1 MLGRVLR
8 GARLVRGGALPL
20 GRPGGLWQCVIVGNT
35 NSSPFVAASG
45 RSAAT
50 TAVTLSSLSSVRLA
64 SATAAPLSGA
74 SARRDLLPCDSV
86 CDACVRVTFA
96 GCAARVLCRGMS
108 SSESGGGAAEHSTQ
122 GMSTPDHPD
131 LQRASLLITVNTPDM
146 VEQIVT
152 RAVGHVGTHG
162 WTDAAVAAAVTD
174 LGLPTVAAG
183 VVRGGAGLVAAFV
196 QDCNRRLPNAELS
209 LREGA
214 TEDEVLREVLVARV
228 AMILPHAAS
237 WTQALAT
244 LAQPSAV
251 PTAAGLIAETAEA
264 ICEATEART
273 GASTVGAARKARSV
287 AVGTVLGAAEL
298 YATQLAGQDPV
309 AAREAVGEFVDRR
322 LGQLNLA
329 RAAIPPGLPE
339 LFVGAVAVAKNI
351 LGINQRR
358 V

>member
-35 NSSPFVAASG
+35 NSSPFVGASR

-50 TAVTLSSLSSVRLA
+50 SAVTLSSLSSVRLA
-64 SATAAPLSGA
+64 SATAAPLSG
-74 SARRDLLPCDSV
+74 C
-86 CDACVRVTFA
+86 T
-96 GCAARVLCRGMS
+96 ARVLCRGMS

-122 GMSTPDHPD
+122 
-131 LQRASLLITVNTPDM
+131 DM
-146 VEQIVT
+146 VEQIAT
-152 RAVGHVGTHG
+152 RAVGHVETHG
-162 WTDAAVAAAVTD
+162 WTDAAVTAAVAD